1 MPNDPNTAGQLST
14 GARWSIMII
23 SLGVTASSFLF
34 VNGVAFLIPA
44 LEARRGIPLAEASL
58 LSSMPSWGMVATLVL
73 WGYVLDRIGER
84 IVLTVGSALTASAAC
99 AAASVHALLWMGV
112 FLFLGGM
119 ATAAEMGRANLVGA
133 LSVPPSWGAT
143 GATINP
149 VVSTTNIGAGAYQ
162 SLGATPIVMEDV
174 GPVGMPGMPLAG
186 MAGMA
191 DDEFSAPVYGFRP
204 HIMGRP
210 PAAG

>member
-84 IVLTVGSALTASAAC
+84 IVLTVGSALTAAAAC
-99 AAASVHALLWMGV
+99 AAASVHTLLWMGV
-112 FLFLGGM
+112 FLGGM
-119 ATAAEMGRANLVGA
+119 ATADEMGRANLVGA
-133 LSVPPSWGAT
+133 LSVSPSWGAT

-204 HIMGRP
+204 HIMGRQ